1 MKPNRIFYKEKAVNL
16 PNKLTLARV
25 AAVPF
30 YVIFMLRND
39 IPLNFFWALII
50 FIGAS
55 LTDMI
60 DGKIARKRGLVTDL
74 GKFLDPLA
82 DKILVSSAL
91 ICFVDLQWTYSF
103 MVIIIIGREFIV
115 SALRLVAAGNR
126 DHTVI
131 AAGIWGKL
139 KTAATMASVCV
150 ISIMHILTENI
161 SVLNQDMPVIIIS
174 NVLMGI
180 CTLLTV
186 ISGGIYLKEYRHL
199 FTKSK

>member
-1 MKPNRIFYKEKAVNL
+1 MNL

-25 AAVPF
+25 IAVPF
-30 YVIFMLRND
+30 YVVFMLRND
-39 IPLNFFWALII
+39 IPLNYLWALII

-60 DGKIARKRGLVTDL
+60 DGKIARKRGLVTDF

-91 ICFVDLQWTYSF
+91 ICFVDLQWTFSF
-103 MVIIIIGREFIV
+103 FVIIIIAREFIV
-115 SALRLVAAGNR
+115 SGLRLLAAGNR
-126 DHTVI
+126 DHVVI

-139 KTAATMASVCV
+139 KTAFTMGSIGV
-150 ISIMHILTENI
+150 ISGLYIFTENI
-161 SVLNQDMPVIIIS
+161 ELLGADFPVNIVS
-174 NVLMGI
+174 NILMAI
-180 CTLLTV
+180 CTVLTV
-186 ISGGIYLKEYRHL
+186 ISGCIYLKEYWYL

>member
-1 MKPNRIFYKEKAVNL
+1 MNL

-25 AAVPF
+25 IAVPF
-30 YVIFMLRND
+30 YVVFMLRND
-39 IPLNFFWALII
+39 IPLNYLWALII

-91 ICFVDLQWTYSF
+91 ICFVDLQWTFSF
-103 MVIIIIGREFIV
+103 FVIIIIGREFIV

-126 DHTVI
+126 DHVVI

-139 KTAATMASVCV
+139 KTAFTMGAICAVSGLY
-150 ISIMHILTENI
+150 IFTEN
-161 SVLNQDMPVIIIS
+161 VNLLGENFPVNIIS
-174 NVLMGI
+174 NILMAV
-180 CTLLTV
+180 CTVLTV
-186 ISGGIYLKEYRHL
+186 VSGAIYLKEYWHL

>member
-1 MKPNRIFYKEKAVNL
+1 MNL

-25 AAVPF
+25 IAVPF
-30 YVIFMLRND
+30 YVVFMLRSD
-39 IPLNFFWALII
+39 IPFNYLWALII

-91 ICFVDLQWTYSF
+91 ICFVDLQWTFSF
-103 MVIIIIGREFIV
+103 FVIIIIGREFIV

-126 DHTVI
+126 DHVVI

-139 KTAATMASVCV
+139 KTAVTMGSICI
-150 ISIMHILTENI
+150 ISGLYIFTENI
-161 SVLNQDMPVIIIS
+161 NLLGGDFPVNIVS
-174 NVLMGI
+174 NILMAI

-186 ISGGIYLKEYRHL
+186 ISGGIYLKEYWHL

>member
-1 MKPNRIFYKEKAVNL
+1 MNL
-16 PNKLTLARV
+16 PNKLTIARV
-25 AAVPF
+25 IAVPF
-30 YVIFMLRND
+30 YVVFMLRND
-39 IPLNFFWALII
+39 IPLNYLWALII

-91 ICFVDLQWTYSF
+91 ICFVDLQWTFSF
-103 MVIIIIGREFIV
+103 FVILIIGREFIV

-126 DHTVI
+126 DHVVI

-139 KTAATMASVCV
+139 KTAFTMGAICV
-150 ISIMHILTENI
+150 ISGLYIFTENI
-161 SVLNQDMPVIIIS
+161 NLLGDSFPVNIVS
-174 NVLMGI
+174 NILMAI
-180 CTLLTV
+180 CTVLTV
-186 ISGGIYLKEYRHL
+186 ISGVIYLKEYWHL

>member
-1 MKPNRIFYKEKAVNL
+1 MNL

-25 AAVPF
+25 LAVPVYVVF
-30 YVIFMLRND
+30 MLIKDMPLNYLWAFVIFVL
-39 IPLNFFWALII
+39 
-50 FIGAS
+50 AS
-55 LTDMI
+55 VTDMI

-91 ICFVDLQWTYSF
+91 ICFVDLQWCFSF
-103 MVIIIIGREFIV
+103 MVIIIICREFIV
-115 SALRLVAAGNR
+115 SGLRLVAAGNN
-126 DHTVI
+126 DHVVI
-131 AAGIWGKL
+131 AAGIWGKM
-139 KTAATMASVCV
+139 KTASTMASIGIITFFYILSENFGLLTAEFPINV
-150 ISIMHILTENI
+150 IA
-161 SVLNQDMPVIIIS
+161 

-186 ISGGIYLKEYRHL
+186 ISGADYLKKYWHL

>member
-1 MKPNRIFYKEKAVNL
+1 MNL

-25 AAVPF
+25 IAVPF
-30 YVIFMLRND
+30 YVVFMLRND
-39 IPLNFFWALII
+39 IPLNYLWALII

-60 DGKIARKRGLVTDL
+60 DGKIARKRGLVTDF

-91 ICFVDLQWTYSF
+91 ICFVDLQWTFSF
-103 MVIIIIGREFIV
+103 FVIIIIAREFIV
-115 SALRLVAAGNR
+115 SGLRLLAAGNR
-126 DHTVI
+126 DHVVI

-139 KTAATMASVCV
+139 KTAFTMGSIGV
-150 ISIMHILTENI
+150 ISGLYIFTENI
-161 SVLNQDMPVIIIS
+161 NLLGEGFPVNIVS
-174 NVLMGI
+174 NILMAI
-180 CTLLTV
+180 CTVLTV
-186 ISGGIYLKEYRHL
+186 ISGCIYLKEYWYL